1 MRNTFKIFIIPI
13 IIAIISGSYAF
24 WINRQVVDV
33 RYTLSENIPINISN
47 QSQSVQQLVVK
58 NLGNSKAEKIVVNI
72 QGKITDYELIKYSE
86 VDSEQSFNKN
96 DRLQIIYP
104 ELPPEGSFKI
114 TIKAD
119 GKGLSSADVKISH
132 NKGEATEALSSTNN
146 KSSFVFI
153 IFVVLGYIIVFGSYM
168 WLSLVEA
175 LQRKAISIIHYE
187 KILKK
192 RNSPLYISNDY
203 WVKLRKDALETMV
216 RVNSKNYY
224 YLEFEECGYYK
235 ILSNEKLE
243 YLTENEWLSLCK
255 SLGEMLEVGVNNNI
269 SKNLLT
275 VEFIRILKLPKPKQ
289 FDDDKWREIRKRIMD
304 RIISKLREDNN
315 IYFPIEEL
323 DSYKLL
329 NEDIPNYLST
339 NEWNDFSKNLMEA
352 LESIILQKVSYKLYG
367 DYRSSAFKDLLS
379 YLRTKRPQQFKEARW
394 KSLMETILNKYVL
407 LKKEEFIKSYSIY
420 LESTKIAEEFEIEK
434 AEEIPKEYWNE
445 YIKFV
450 KELFNLNIMYNLYKD
465 KNPVNYFN
473 KHLVDYT
480 KYVDIDKTKVYSVQL
495 INYYI
500 ESFDKEYEQFIK
512 CEKPDWIKNGDY
524 NKILE
529 YLKLS
534 NQLKFLID
542 ENKKNEILITE
553 EKGKLESEKRKI
565 EELKNKI
572 TYQLDII
579 NDMLLNPKAIE
590 RIESYNDVFA
600 KGNFENLKKIAI
612 LLTKEKMNTL

>member
-1 MRNTFKIFIIPI
+1 M
-13 IIAIISGSYAF
+13 
-24 WINRQVVDV
+24 
-33 RYTLSENIPINISN
+33 
-47 QSQSVQQLVVK
+47 
-58 NLGNSKAEKIVVNI
+58 
-72 QGKITDYELIKYSE
+72 
-86 VDSEQSFNKN
+86 
-96 DRLQIIYP
+96 
-104 ELPPEGSFKI
+104 
-114 TIKAD
+114 
-119 GKGLSSADVKISH
+119 
-132 NKGEATEALSSTNN
+132 SSTNN

-407 LKKEEFIKSYSIY
+407 LKKKN
-420 LESTKIAEEFEIEK
+420 LLK
-434 AEEIPKEYWNE
+434 AI
-445 YIKFV
+445 
-450 KELFNLNIMYNLYKD
+450 
-465 KNPVNYFN
+465 
-473 KHLVDYT
+473 
-480 KYVDIDKTKVYSVQL
+480 
-495 INYYI
+495 
-500 ESFDKEYEQFIK
+500 QFI
-512 CEKPDWIKNGDY
+512 
-524 NKILE
+524 
-529 YLKLS
+529 
-534 NQLKFLID
+534 
-542 ENKKNEILITE
+542 
-553 EKGKLESEKRKI
+553 
-565 EELKNKI
+565 
-572 TYQLDII
+572 
-579 NDMLLNPKAIE
+579 
-590 RIESYNDVFA
+590 
-600 KGNFENLKKIAI
+600 
-612 LLTKEKMNTL
+612 